1 MGYTISPLRYP
12 GGKYNYFSLFRKII
26 EKDRGINTFVEP
38 FCGGAGLG
46 LALLYNNLIN
56 KLIINDS
63 DPFIHALWFEILN
76 NPRNLKDYISNIKVD
91 VQEFKRRKELY
102 SCDTNSNQ
110 LSNLEKALT
119 CLFINRTTRSGIYYA
134 GPIGGKKQKD
144 WKIYARWKPKQL
156 IEKIDLIN
164 QMKDKIELHNID
176 YHSFISGIINSTNKK
191 IIENYLF
198 FLDPPYY
205 KKGKNLYFHY
215 FEEEQ
220 HKRLSDLLK
229 KMSGSHNWIVT
240 YDSCTEVKELY
251 QFAKR
256 NEGRV
261 SYSVAGKK
269 EKTELIYFSD
279 SIKLIKGKFGSIS
292 VSPKRRING
301 YKKKYMITIK

>member
-1 MGYTISPLRYP
+1 MGFTYSPLRFP
-12 GGKYNYFSLFRKII
+12 GGKHKYWKYFQEIIRQDKNIDTII
-26 EKDRGINTFVEP
+26 EVFA
-38 FCGGAGLG
+38 GGAGLG
-46 LALLYNNLIN
+46 LALLRNNLVN

-76 NPRNLKDYISNIKVD
+76 DPRNLKDRIRNVKVD
-91 VQEFKRRKELY
+91 MQEFKRRKELY

-110 LSNLEKALT
+110 LSNLDKAFT
-119 CLFINRTTRSGIYYA
+119 CLFINRTTRSGIFNA
-134 GPIGGKKQKD
+134 GPIGGKEQKD

-176 YHSFISGIINSTNKK
+176 YHSFLSGIINPTNKK
-191 IIENYLF
+191 ILENYLF

-215 FEEEQ
+215 FEEEE

-229 KMSGSHNWIVT
+229 KLSRSHNWIVT
-240 YDSCTEVKELY
+240 YDSCSEVKELY

-256 NEGRV
+256 NEGRI
-261 SYSVAGKK
+261 SYFVAGKK
-269 EKTELIYFSD
+269 EDTELIYFSD
-279 SIKLIKGKFGSIS
+279 SIKLIKGKFGSVSI
-292 VSPKRRING
+292 SPKRRING
-301 YKKKYMITIK
+301 CKKDIHDSY